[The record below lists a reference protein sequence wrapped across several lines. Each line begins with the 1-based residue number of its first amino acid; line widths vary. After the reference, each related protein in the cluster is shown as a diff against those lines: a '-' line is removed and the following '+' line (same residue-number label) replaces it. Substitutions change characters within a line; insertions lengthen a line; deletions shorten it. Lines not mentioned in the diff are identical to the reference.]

1 MKQRLIA
8 VSLAT
13 ILLSCSFNLAARA
26 VVAIDTKPK
35 VTILATGGTIAGSA
49 ASNTD
54 TTGYTAGAI
63 GIDVLIKAVP
73 EMSDIAK
80 VSGEQIVNVDSNEI
94 DTKVLLTLAHKAV
107 ELLGTDSATSG
118 SDGIVITHGTDT
130 LEETAFFLDITVK
143 TEKPIVL
150 VGAMRPATAISADG
164 PMNLLEAVSLASDWN
179 AKNRGVLVV
188 LNDRISSGF
197 YITKTHAGA
206 VDTFKSAEQGYLG
219 TFINSKPI
227 FYYAP
232 SQPIAKPYFD
242 VSKLEALPKVVIL
255 YGHQSLD
262 PQLLEAAVDMGA
274 KGIVIAATGDG
285 SISAVVQEKVK
296 QVMAKGVPVVLST
309 RTGSGFVTP
318 KEVGI
323 ASGLYNPQKS
333 RILLSLA
340 LAEHAD
346 FDKITKYFSPEIK

>member
-13 ILLSCSFNLAARA
+13 IVFSCSFQAMARTSVA
-26 VVAIDTKPK
+26 VEAKPA

-49 ASNTD
+49 ASSAD
-54 TTGYTAGAI
+54 TTGYTAGTL
-63 GIDVLIKAVP
+63 GVDVLIKAVP
-73 EMSDIAK
+73 EMADVAK

-94 DTKVLLTLAHKAV
+94 DTKVLLTLAAKAR
-107 ELLGTDSATSG
+107 ELLADDAASS
-118 SDGIVITHGTDT
+118 GIVITHGTDT
-130 LEETAFFLDITVK
+130 LEETAFFLDLTVK
-143 TEKPIVL
+143 SAKPIVL

-164 PMNLLEAVSLASDWN
+164 PMNLLEAVSLAADWN
-179 AKNRGVLVV
+179 ARNRGVLVV

-206 VDTFKSAEQGYLG
+206 VDTFKASEQGYLG
-219 TFINSKPI
+219 TFINRKPV

-232 SQPIAKPYFD
+232 TEPTAKPFFD
-242 VSKLEALPKVVIL
+242 VSKYDQLPKVVIL

-262 PQLLEAAVDMGA
+262 PQLLEAAVNTGA

-296 QVMAKGVPVVLST
+296 EIMAKGIPVVLST
-309 RTGSGFVTP
+309 RTGSGIVSP
-318 KEVGI
+318 KEIGI
-323 ASGLYNPQKS
+323 AGGLYNPQKS

-340 LAEHAD
+340 LADGAD
-346 FDKITKYFSPEIK
+346 FNKISGYFSGQMK